1 MDSALSQW
9 ASHPELPRR
18 LAMQL
23 LAAAQQAPEQGVELV
38 VIGDQAPQRAVMSRG
53 SESKQSIWADF
64 SYRPGSPSAP
74 AAEQFAA
81 DPDRLRLTASL
92 ATKGVLQLRAWL
104 LKAGRVVEIDLRLV
118 D

>member
-1 MDSALSQW
+1 MESAISQW
-9 ASHPELPRR
+9 AVQPELPRR

-23 LAAAQQAPEQGVELV
+23 LAAAQQATELGVKLL
-38 VIGDQAPQRAVMSRG
+38 VIGDQAPQWAVKSRDDN
-53 SESKQSIWADF
+53 SNQQVWAYF
-64 SYRPGSPSAP
+64 SYRSGSPTAPSA
-74 AAEQFAA
+74 EHFAV

-104 LKAGRVVEIDLRLV
+104 LKDGRVVERDLRLV